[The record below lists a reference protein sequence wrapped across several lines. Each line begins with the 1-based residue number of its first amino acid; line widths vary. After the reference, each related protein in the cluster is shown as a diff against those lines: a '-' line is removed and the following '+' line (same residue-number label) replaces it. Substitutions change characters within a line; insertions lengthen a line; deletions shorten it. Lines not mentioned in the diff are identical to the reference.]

1 MKWENLK
8 KKKTMR
14 GKVKRQKIEKTWEY
28 LKKKKIMRES
38 DIRKKKLERMR
49 RNKMMR
55 ENEEIENDQIMK
67 VINEKVI
74 SNFFF

>member
-1 MKWENLK
+1 
-8 KKKTMR
+8 
-14 GKVKRQKIEKTWEY
+14 
-28 LKKKKIMRES
+28 MRES

-55 ENEEIENDQIMK
+55 ENEEIENDQRMK

-74 SNFFF
+74 SNFFFFRKKISKNIENNILLFSLTLF